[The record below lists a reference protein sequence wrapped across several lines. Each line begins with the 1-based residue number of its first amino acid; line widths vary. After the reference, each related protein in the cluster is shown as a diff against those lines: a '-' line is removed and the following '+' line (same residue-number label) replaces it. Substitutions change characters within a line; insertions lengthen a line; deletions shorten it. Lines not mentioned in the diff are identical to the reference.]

1 MRGIAALVDT
11 FLGIPTCHGC
21 DGRSSVNLTQ
31 CSVSSSDSKG
41 HYHYGHFK
49 PQSGLIMKN
58 NYLAAHLLPAPYRA
72 RCNSLLHLFGSWL
85 FEAALLDC
93 ETLHISKVNAADRS
107 RASSVSFTTE
117 SFASNRPRNE
127 DPRDRPRSSTVV
139 EVNESINVFPVD
151 DYENGKAAAI
161 GKLFVIQE
169 ISR

>member
-11 FLGIPTCHGC
+11 FLGIPTGHGC
-21 DGRSSVNLTQ
+21 DGRSSANLTL
-31 CSVSSSDSKG
+31 CSVSSTDSKG
-41 HYHYGHFK
+41 TVIMVILK
-49 PQSGLIMKN
+49 PQSGLVMKN

-93 ETLHISKVNAADRS
+93 ETLHLSKVNPADRS

-139 EVNESINVFPVD
+139 EVNESLSVFPVD

-161 GKLFVIQE
+161 GKLFDYQE
-169 ISR
+169 ISP